1 LDRHRCRTRNGCD
14 AAFHIA
20 MNNIDHAP
28 RLAPKTFHF
37 SDVDEFRYAIRGLNF
52 EFTPFVRKISAE
64 QTILSLPG
72 CDVNLTRAFSRIVDA
87 QLVENCTAIGF
98 AMDDLDVPVRFN
110 GSQRAGPVIVI
121 GGGAA
126 VYTTIEVVQRQI
138 ASVVFRPEV
147 KDRGWPQAALNF
159 KLFETT
165 AAGLDRL
172 RTAVREVLAAASQP
186 VEAAD
191 VALTAAAMKESLLGA
206 VDDAFESVVPARWT
220 LRPNDERNF
229 KIFQDIRALLAD
241 DLSQPIYSEEIAR
254 KLGLPVRTMHDVVR
268 RYRGMSL
275 HRYLRL
281 RRLWLV
287 RRRLLAG
294 ADSVKAVALAFGFW
308 HLSDFSGSYRDQFG
322 ETPSQTLDR
331 GRGR

>member
-1 LDRHRCRTRNGCD
+1 
-14 AAFHIA
+14 
-20 MNNIDHAP
+20 MNSIDDVP
-28 RLAPKTFHF
+28 KLAPKTFRF

-52 EFTPFVRKISAE
+52 EFTPFVRKIAAE

-72 CDVNLTRAFSRIVDA
+72 CDVNLTRAFPRVVDA

-98 AMDDLDVPVRFN
+98 MMDDLDVPVRFN
-110 GSQRAGPVIVI
+110 GAQRARPVIVI
-121 GGGAA
+121 GNGGAA
-126 VYTTIEVVQRQI
+126 YTTIEEVPRQI

-147 KDRGWPQAALNF
+147 TDRGWPRAAQTFNI
-159 KLFETT
+159 FETS
-165 AAGLDRL
+165 AAGLNRL
-172 RTAVREVLAAASQP
+172 RDVVREVMAAASEP

-191 VALTAAAMKESLLGA
+191 LPLKAAAMKESLLAA
-206 VDDAFESVVPARWT
+206 VDHAVESIVPARWT
-220 LRPNDERNF
+220 LRPNDERSF
-229 KIFQDIRALLAD
+229 KIFQDIRALLSD

-254 KLGLPVRTMHDVVR
+254 KLGLSVRTMHDVVG

-308 HLSDFSGSYRDQFG
+308 HLSDFSRSYRDQFD
-322 ETPSQTLDR
+322 ETPSQTLER

>member
-1 LDRHRCRTRNGCD
+1 MNSNDD
-14 AAFHIA
+14 A
-20 MNNIDHAP
+20 P
-28 RLAPKTFHF
+28 GLALKIFRF
-37 SDVDEFRYAIRGLNF
+37 SDVDEFRSAIRGLSF

-72 CDVNLTRAFSRIVDA
+72 CDVNLTRAFPRVVDA

-98 AMDDLDVPVRFN
+98 TMDDLNVPIRFN
-110 GSQRAGPVIVI
+110 GSQRARPVVVI
-121 GGGAA
+121 GSGGAA
-126 VYTTIEVVQRQI
+126 YTTIEEVQREI

-147 KDRGWPQAALNF
+147 TDRGWPHAISSF
-159 KLFETT
+159 KIFETT
-165 AAGLDRL
+165 AAGLNRL
-172 RTAVREVLAAASQP
+172 RGVVREVLAAASDP
-186 VEAAD
+186 ID
-191 VALTAAAMKESLLGA
+191 VSDVPLRGAAMKESLLGA
-206 VDDAFESVVPARWT
+206 VDDVFETLVPARWT

-229 KIFQDIRALLAD
+229 KIFRDIRALLSD

-254 KLGLPVRTMHDVVR
+254 KLGLSVRTMHDVVR

-308 HLSDFSGSYRDQFG
+308 HLSDFSRGYRDQFG
-322 ETPSQTLDR
+322 ETPSQTLER
-331 GRGR
+331 GRDR

>member
-1 LDRHRCRTRNGCD
+1 MNSNDD
-14 AAFHIA
+14 A
-20 MNNIDHAP
+20 P
-28 RLAPKTFHF
+28 GLAPKIFRF
-37 SDVDEFRYAIRGLNF
+37 SDVDEFRSAIRGLSF

-72 CDVNLTRAFSRIVDA
+72 CDVNLTRAFPRVVDA

-98 AMDDLDVPVRFN
+98 TMDDLNVPIRFN
-110 GSQRAGPVIVI
+110 GSQRARPVVVI
-121 GGGAA
+121 GSGGAA
-126 VYTTIEVVQRQI
+126 YTAIEEVQRII

-147 KDRGWPQAALNF
+147 TDRGWPHAASSF
-159 KLFETT
+159 KIFETT
-165 AAGLDRL
+165 AAGLNRL
-172 RTAVREVLAAASQP
+172 RGVVREVLAAASEP
-186 VEAAD
+186 IGASEMP
-191 VALTAAAMKESLLGA
+191 LKGAAMKESLLGA
-206 VDDAFESVVPARWT
+206 VDDVFETLVPARWT

-229 KIFQDIRALLAD
+229 RIFRDIRALLSD

-254 KLGLPVRTMHDVVR
+254 KLGLSVRTMHDVVR

-308 HLSDFSGSYRDQFG
+308 HLSDFSRGYRDQFG
-322 ETPSQTLDR
+322 ETPSQTLER
-331 GRGR
+331 GRDR

>member
-1 LDRHRCRTRNGCD
+1 MNSNDD
-14 AAFHIA
+14 A
-20 MNNIDHAP
+20 P
-28 RLAPKTFHF
+28 GLAPKIFRF
-37 SDVDEFRYAIRGLNF
+37 SDVDEFRSAIRGLSF

-72 CDVNLTRAFSRIVDA
+72 CDVNLTRAFPRVVDA

-98 AMDDLDVPVRFN
+98 TMDDLNVPIRFN
-110 GSQRAGPVIVI
+110 GSQRARPVVVI
-121 GGGAA
+121 GSGGAA
-126 VYTTIEVVQRQI
+126 YTTIEEVQRII

-147 KDRGWPQAALNF
+147 TDRGWPHAASSF
-159 KLFETT
+159 KIFETT
-165 AAGLDRL
+165 AAGLNRL
-172 RTAVREVLAAASQP
+172 RGVVREVLAAASEP
-186 VEAAD
+186 IGASEMP
-191 VALTAAAMKESLLGA
+191 LKGAAMKESLLGA
-206 VDDAFESVVPARWT
+206 VDDVFETLVPARWT

-229 KIFQDIRALLAD
+229 RIFRDIRALLSD

-254 KLGLPVRTMHDVVR
+254 KLGLSVRTMHDVVR

-308 HLSDFSGSYRDQFG
+308 HLSDFSRGYRDQFG
-322 ETPSQTLDR
+322 ETPSQTLER
-331 GRGR
+331 GRDR

>member
-1 LDRHRCRTRNGCD
+1 MNSNDD
-14 AAFHIA
+14 A
-20 MNNIDHAP
+20 P
-28 RLAPKTFHF
+28 GLAPKIFRF
-37 SDVDEFRYAIRGLNF
+37 SDVDEFRSAIRGLNF
-52 EFTPFVRKISAE
+52 EFTPFVRRISAE

-72 CDVNLTRAFSRIVDA
+72 CDVNLTRAFPRVVDA

-98 AMDDLDVPVRFN
+98 TMDDLNVPIRFN
-110 GSQRAGPVIVI
+110 GSQRARPVVVI
-121 GGGAA
+121 GSGGAA
-126 VYTTIEVVQRQI
+126 YTTIEEVQREI

-147 KDRGWPQAALNF
+147 TDRGWPHASSSF
-159 KLFETT
+159 KIFETT
-165 AAGLDRL
+165 AAGLNRL
-172 RTAVREVLAAASQP
+172 RGVVREVLAAASEP
-186 VEAAD
+186 IGASEIP
-191 VALTAAAMKESLLGA
+191 LKGAAMKESLLGA
-206 VDDAFESVVPARWT
+206 VDDAFETIVPARWT

-229 KIFQDIRALLAD
+229 RIFRDIRALLSE
-241 DLSQPIYSEEIAR
+241 DLSQPIYSEEVAR
-254 KLGLPVRTMHDVVR
+254 KLGLSVRTMHDVVR

-322 ETPSQTLDR
+322 ETPSQTLER